1 MLSAIVESAREA
13 ETMKVI
19 GSIEEA
25 QSLAG
30 QELGV
35 SDWLAIDQQ
44 RVNAFA
50 DVTGDHQWIHVDV
63 ERAKAESPYKT
74 PIAHGFLTLS
84 LIPAL
89 SKDNFRLEN
98 AKLAINYGLNKVRFL
113 NAVPVGARIRVR
125 SELADAAA
133 KGDAVDLTVRHTIEI
148 DGADKPAA
156 VAEMIVRAVF

>member
-1 MLSAIVESAREA
+1 MQ
-13 ETMKVI
+13 VI
-19 GSIEEA
+19 GSVDEA
-25 QSLAG
+25 RALVG

-35 SDWLAIDQQ
+35 SDWLEIDQQ
-44 RVNAFA
+44 RVNDFA

-63 ERAKAESPYKT
+63 ERAKKESPFRT

-98 AKLAINYGLNKVRFL
+98 ARLAINYGLNKVRFL
-113 NAVPVGARIRVR
+113 APVPVGSRVRTR
-125 SELADAAA
+125 SELTDVAARPDGSA
-133 KGDAVDLTVRHTIEI
+133 DLTVKHTIEI
-148 DGADKPAA
+148 DGSERPAA